1 LILGRRPYPKD
12 YMKSFKI
19 NRRNNLGNESFQ
31 ELVLIELGLLDTLG
45 HIKEK
50 IDVLQLEMAY

>member
-1 LILGRRPYPKD
+1 
-12 YMKSFKI
+12 M
-19 NRRNNLGNESFQ
+19 GNESFQ